1 MAYMNDI
8 DNLPEINNDDEGQ
21 EIYINW
27 VIDRTPQN
35 PSLFNNIIY
44 FNNTNEYNNPNDT
57 NEYNNPNDTNEY
69 NNPNDNIA
77 NNNFEN
83 NNFENN
89 NLATDDFIPFE
100 SEPYNEIVI
109 EVQDFCIS
117 EEDCNC
123 CVCMEMRENDTICQF
138 NCLHKFCT
146 ECASIH
152 YRGNRQQL
160 SCPLCRTPVTNIYIQ
175 TEDAYQNFI

>member
-8 DNLPEINNDDEGQ
+8 DNLPEINNNDEGQ

-35 PSLFNNIIY
+35 PSLFDNIIY
-44 FNNTNEYNNPNDT
+44 FNNTNEYNNPND
-57 NEYNNPNDTNEY
+57 NLA
-69 NNPNDNIA
+69 NDNLA
-77 NNNFEN
+77 ND
-83 NNFENN
+83 
-89 NLATDDFIPFE
+89 NLANDNLANDNLANDNLANDNFIPFE
-100 SEPYNEIVI
+100 PEPDNEVVI
-109 EVQDFCIS
+109 EVQNFCIY

-123 CVCMEMRENDTICQF
+123 CVCMEMHENDTICQF

-152 YRGNRQQL
+152 YRGNRQHF
-160 SCPLCRTPVTNIYIQ
+160 SCPLCRTPVTNIYLQ
-175 TEDAYQNFI
+175 TEDAYQKFT

>member
-1 MAYMNDI
+1 MEYMDDI

-44 FNNTNEYNNPNDT
+44 FNNTNEYNNSDDSLDDNIIGD
-57 NEYNNPNDTNEY
+57 YNQAN
-69 NNPNDNIA
+69 NIA
-77 NNNFEN
+77 ND
-83 NNFENN
+83 
-89 NLATDDFIPFE
+89 NLANDNLSNDDFIPFE
-100 SEPYNEIVI
+100 PEPHNEVVI
-109 EVQDFCIS
+109 EVQEFCIS

-123 CVCMEMRENDTICQF
+123 CVCMEMHENDTICQF

-152 YRGNRQQL
+152 YRGNRQHF
-160 SCPLCRTPVTNIYIQ
+160 SCPLCRTSVTNIYLQ
-175 TEDAYQNFI
+175 TEDAHQKFT

>member
-8 DNLPEINNDDEGQ
+8 YNFPEINNDDEGQ

-44 FNNTNEYNNPNDT
+44 FNNTNEYNNPND
-57 NEYNNPNDTNEY
+57 
-69 NNPNDNIA
+69 NIA
-77 NNNFEN
+77 N
-83 NNFENN
+83 
-89 NLATDDFIPFE
+89 DDFIPFE
-100 SEPYNEIVI
+100 PEPHNEVVI
-109 EVQDFCIS
+109 EVQEFCIS

-123 CVCMEMRENDTICQF
+123 CVCMEMHENDTICQF

-152 YRGNRQQL
+152 YRGNRQHF
-160 SCPLCRTPVTNIYIQ
+160 SCPLCRTSVTNIYLQ
-175 TEDAYQNFI
+175 TEDAHQKFT

>member
-1 MAYMNDI
+1 MDDI

-44 FNNTNEYNNPNDT
+44 FNNTNEYNNPDDNII
-57 NEYNNPNDTNEY
+57 EHYNPAN
-69 NNPNDNIA
+69 NIA
-77 NNNFEN
+77 ND
-83 NNFENN
+83 
-89 NLATDDFIPFE
+89 NLANDNLSNDNFIPFDP
-100 SEPYNEIVI
+100 EPDNEVVI
-109 EVQDFCIS
+109 EVQNFCIS

-160 SCPLCRTPVTNIYIQ
+160 SCPLCRTHVTNIYLQ
-175 TEDAYQNFI
+175 TEDAYQKFT